1 MFKIDRDFEF
11 VFQVLHKQG
20 SQSKREETEKINLN
34 EKFDEEDDDDEEEE
48 SDDVT
53 QESENDQPVDENQ
66 EPIDENVLNLLSD
79 LALKSKGA
87 FILIIF
93 SAKNVHSIKQNLRD
107 RERN

>member
-1 MFKIDRDFEF
+1 M
-11 VFQVLHKQG
+11 FQVLHKQG